1 MPLPNSRP
9 KAYSVGMSKTRT
21 STSRRPPAQDPLT
34 ERAEQVK
41 DSAQHIW
48 LAGLGAFAK
57 AQAEGAKVFETLVN
71 EGQQLQ
77 SKTQAAAQAR
87 IQALNQATEQVTEQV
102 AGMANE
108 ISDKAT
114 GHWNKLE
121 SLFESRVAT
130 ALQNLGMPTA
140 PDIIALQARIQA
152 LEEHIAQMHA
162 LSSPA
167 KTRTSQPRS
176 NSVAKAKTPTAR
188 ARKT

>member
-1 MPLPNSRP
+1 MPLPNFRP

-21 STSRRPPAQDPLT
+21 SNTRRTTAQDPLT

-57 AQAEGAKVFETLVN
+57 AQAEGAKVFEALVS

-77 SKTQAAAQAR
+77 TKTQAAAQSR
-87 IQALNQATEQVTEQV
+87 LQALSQATEQVTEQV

-114 GHWNKLE
+114 GQWSKLE

-140 PDIIALQARIQA
+140 PDIVALQARIQV

-162 LSSPA
+162 LASPA
-167 KTRTSQPRS
+167 KTRTSNRRASPA
-176 NSVAKAKTPTAR
+176 AKAKTPTAR

>member
-1 MPLPNSRP
+1 MPLPNFRP

-21 STSRRPPAQDPLT
+21 PTTRRPSAQDPLT

-57 AQAEGAKVFETLVN
+57 AQAEGAKVFEALVS

-77 SKTQAAAQAR
+77 TKTQAAAQSR
-87 IQALNQATEQVTEQV
+87 LQALSQATEQVTEQV

-114 GHWNKLE
+114 GQWSKLE

-140 PDIIALQARIQA
+140 PDIVALQARIQV

-162 LSSPA
+162 LASPA
-167 KTRTSQPRS
+167 KTRTSNRRASPA
-176 NSVAKAKTPTAR
+176 AKAKNPTAR

>member
-1 MPLPNSRP
+1 MPLPNSRA
-9 KAYSVGMSKTRT
+9 KAYSVDMSKTRT
-21 STSRRPPAQDPLT
+21 PSPRRAPAQDPLT

-57 AQAEGAKVFETLVN
+57 AQAEGAKVFESLVS

-77 SKTQAAAQAR
+77 TKTQAAAQSR
-87 IQALNQATEQVTEQV
+87 LQALSQATEQVTEQV

-114 GHWNKLE
+114 GQWSKLE

-140 PDIIALQARIQA
+140 PDIVALQARIQV

-162 LSSPA
+162 LASPA
-167 KTRTSQPRS
+167 KTRTSNRRASPA
-176 NSVAKAKTPTAR
+176 AKAKNPTAR

>member
-1 MPLPNSRP
+1 MPLPNSLP

-21 STSRRPPAQDPLT
+21 SNTRRTTAQDPLT

-57 AQAEGAKVFETLVN
+57 AQAEGAKVFEALVS

-77 SKTQAAAQAR
+77 TKTQAAAQSR
-87 IQALNQATEQVTEQV
+87 LQALSQATEQVTEQV

-114 GHWNKLE
+114 GQWSKLE

-140 PDIIALQARIQA
+140 PDIVALQARIQV

-162 LSSPA
+162 LASPA
-167 KTRTSQPRS
+167 KTRTSNRRASPA
-176 NSVAKAKTPTAR
+176 AKAKTPTAR

>member
-1 MPLPNSRP
+1 MPLPNSQA
-9 KAYSVGMSKTRT
+9 KAYSDGMSKTRT
-21 STSRRPPAQDPLT
+21 STTRNTPAQDPLT

-57 AQAEGAKVFETLVN
+57 AQAEGAKVFEALVT

-87 IQALNQATEQVTEQV
+87 IQALSQATEQVTEHV

-108 ISDKAT
+108 LSDKAT
-114 GHWNKLE
+114 GQWNKLE
-121 SLFESRVAT
+121 SIFETRVAS

-140 PDIIALQARIQA
+140 PEILALQARIQV

-167 KTRTSQPRS
+167 KARANTRRAAPT
-176 NSVAKAKTPTAR
+176 VKAKTPTAR